1 MKLLWATFSMAA
13 VLGLQP
19 VAAAAAPAWLSATP
33 VSGKY
38 AVAFSL
44 NDAGQYAVNNF
55 GPEIPYELASI
66 DGGPEP
72 ENIGSLGGSI
82 SRISALNNKGEAVGA
97 STTGEGALHAFFY
110 SSGRM
115 RDLTT
120 AYGIERAA
128 ALNDRGDVT
137 GQAPGER
144 AMVIRK
150 GRAEVFGPPNSVAGE
165 INEAGDILVEY
176 FPQGQG
182 SRTAVYRA
190 GELSDLPTLGGE
202 HVLGGAINEA
212 GWVSGYGSTA
222 DGRLHAWLYDGRTM
236 TDLTPLA
243 ASATAHDIDDLGQ
256 VVGSMDNRAFL
267 YAAGQLVD
275 LNSFVDPGAD
285 LLLTA
290 ATDINNRGQILAR
303 SCDRAGVFCY
313 GTMLLDAVPP
323 VPELPQ
329 LLMLATALGL
339 FGLHRIMQGRAA
351 RGLGLPRPR
360 ARENIPRP

>member
-1 MKLLWATFSMAA
+1 MNPLWAMLSMVA
-13 VLGLQP
+13 VLGLQS
-19 VAAAAAPAWLSATP
+19 VAAGAAPAWLTATP
-33 VSGKY
+33 VSGRY
-38 AVAFSL
+38 SSAFSL

-55 GPEIPYELASI
+55 GPEIPFELASI
-66 DGGPEP
+66 GGGPEP

-82 SRISALNNKGEAVGA
+82 SRIAALNNKGEAVGA
-97 STTGEGALHAFFY
+97 STTAEGAMHAFFY

-115 RDLTT
+115 HDLSTV
-120 AYGIERAA
+120 YGIERAA

-144 AMVIRK
+144 AMVIRN

-165 INEAGDILVEY
+165 INESGDILVEY
-176 FPQGQG
+176 APQGQG

-190 GELSDLPTLGGE
+190 GEFSDLPTLGGA
-202 HVLGGAINEA
+202 HVLGGALNEA

-222 DGRLHAWLYDGRTM
+222 DGRLHAWLYDGKTM

-243 ASATAHDIDDLGQ
+243 ANATALDLNDLGQ

-267 YAAGQLVD
+267 YAGGQLVD
-275 LNSFVDPGAD
+275 LNRFVDPAAD

-290 ATDINNRGQILAR
+290 ASDINNEGQILAR

-313 GTMLLDAVPP
+313 GTMLLEAVPP

-329 LLMLATALGL
+329 LPMLATALGL
-339 FGLHRIMQGRAA
+339 FALHR
-351 RGLGLPRPR
+351 LR
-360 ARENIPRP
+360 ARADIMRPWRHRHSRCIMSI